1 MSNHLTQ
8 EQRLKKAYRNLQY
21 ASAAFYA
28 MDKEGRRLAAAL
40 DSFFIHYERSKD
52 EQLAAR

>member
-1 MSNHLTQ
+1 MSNYLTP

-21 ASAAFYA
+21 ASAAYYP
-28 MDKEGRRLAAAL
+28 MSKEGRRLAAAL
-40 DSFFIHYERSKD
+40 DSFFIHYERSKN